1 MRSLDAKS
9 TRQMIRTVPKY
20 GLAAICLLYIAMAG
34 IFASVNLDIDEFGFI
49 RDPYELLGGDYT
61 VGYLKQHR
69 IAEAVSTA
77 LKSYYFYWT
86 YRPLFSPLIAE
97 KDKSTFATQEHEF
110 GYVKPDSVAKDDR
123 QALEKYR
130 QRLIVPEPDRFY
142 KHGAGKPLL
151 SAIASIPQLALLRLI
166 SPSDKNLLYYQYRYN
181 YHGIFIVARLVQVL
195 AGLATILIV
204 YWILAR
210 EYDKTRA
217 LIGAACAGF
226 FPTAIEYF
234 PNLHHDS
241 ILAPFL
247 VLSLYFFVKQ
257 HYKKAGIFFGLA
269 LATKN
274 VAIFMLPVFAVQVIH
289 DFIEMRRAVPAF
301 DWRTTLR
308 KLTGPAKTVAIGILV
323 MLPFA
328 NPISYAR
335 EILTP
340 VTHRAT
346 DLRGENVEQ
355 LGTLSGRIG
364 SQEHQGASVERP
376 SVRFFGLMLRLE
388 TDDFFFLAIAV
399 VLFYSSPRDSLMRM
413 SFLFLLMSLPYGL
426 IFGYGLNYRS
436 LQFVPFFALLIGLS
450 IPRQYAIAFLSLLLL
465 VDVVYC
471 IDPITVNALHTPA
484 VIDGGSGPIPSSR

>member
-1 MRSLDAKS
+1 MIASDYAKP
-9 TRQMIRTVPKY
+9 RRDMKHVGLKY
-20 GLAAICLLYIAMAG
+20 GLPAVCLLYIVMAG
-34 IFASVNLDIDEFGFI
+34 IFASVNLDIDEFNFI

-69 IAEAVSTA
+69 IADAASTV

-86 YRPLFSPLIAE
+86 YRPLYSPLIPE
-97 KDKSTFATQEHEF
+97 KDKLMFATQEHDF
-110 GYVKPDSVAKDDR
+110 GYTKPASVSRGDP
-123 QALEKYR
+123 QALTKYD

-151 SAIASIPQLALLRLI
+151 SAIASIPQLALLKLI
-166 SPSDKNLLYYQYRYN
+166 SPNDKNLLYYQYRYN
-181 YHGIFIVARLVQVL
+181 YHGIFIVARLVQIL

-210 EYDKTRA
+210 ECDQARA
-217 LIGAACAGF
+217 LIGAACVGF

-247 VLSLYFFVKQ
+247 VSSMYFFLKE
-257 HYKKAGIFFGLA
+257 HYKKAGLFFGLA

-274 VAIFMLPVFAVQVIH
+274 VAIFMLPVFAVQVIYNLV
-289 DFIEMRRAVPAF
+289 ETRRAASVF
-301 DWRTTLR
+301 DWNVALR
-308 KLTGPAKTVAIGILV
+308 KLAGPVKAVVIGILIL
-323 MLPFA
+323 LPFA
-328 NPISYAR
+328 NPISYAS

-340 VTHRAT
+340 VTHRAE

-355 LGTLSGRIG
+355 STLSGRLG
-364 SQEHQGASVERP
+364 SQGHQAAAVERP
-376 SVRFFGLMLRLE
+376 SIRFLGLMLRLE

-399 VLFYSSPRDSLMRM
+399 VLFYSTRQDPLMWM

-436 LQFVPFFALLIGLS
+436 LQFVPFFALLIGRL
-450 IPRQYAIAFLSLLLL
+450 IPRQYAIAFVSFLLL

-471 IDPITVNALHTPA
+471 IDPITVNALHTP
-484 VIDGGSGPIPSSR
+484 VNRDINEPVLLSR